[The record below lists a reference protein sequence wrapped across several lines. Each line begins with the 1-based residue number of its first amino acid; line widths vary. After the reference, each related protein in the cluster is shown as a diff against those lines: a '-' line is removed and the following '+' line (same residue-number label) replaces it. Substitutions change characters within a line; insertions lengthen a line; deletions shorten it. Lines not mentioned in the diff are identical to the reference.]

1 MAATP
6 GTVDY
11 KPSSDKK
18 VLRYPYTLIAE
29 TTDYL
34 QIDVIKYKSIR
45 ENNGGESTSSLAS
58 SPGARRNRGTAKDK
72 IKTILLPIPSNISDS
87 NSAKYGDSSLN
98 SIGAALVG
106 GIDGIMKSGEALG
119 AGGDFIKALSDAT
132 AETVSSTVNAAG
144 GIAGAQGFVT
154 RELASKA
161 AGIAGVNITPDQLL
175 ARSEGSIMNPNMELL
190 FNGPSLRS
198 FKFSFKMTP
207 RNRDEAI
214 EIKNIIRCFKA
225 HMAPKVASIGTGS
238 NGSTE
243 VLSSDTIGNATNTS
257 FLSTP
262 DVFELRYRQ
271 GATEHS
277 FLNKFKQCFME
288 SINVSYTADGTYA
301 TYDDGTPVSMVM
313 TLSFKEIEPVY
324 NTDYDDK
331 ITGVGY

>member
-6 GTVDY
+6 GTVPLSSDY
-11 KPSSDKK
+11 KPSSNKK
-18 VLRYPYTLIAE
+18 VLRYPYTMIAE

-34 QIDVIKYKSIR
+34 QIDVIKYKPIGKPLV
-45 ENNGGESTSSLAS
+45 NA
-58 SPGARRNRGTAKDK
+58 PGARRNQGKSK

-87 NSAKYGDSSLN
+87 NSTKYGDSSLN
-98 SIGAALVG
+98 SIGAALVSGVG
-106 GIDGIMKSGEALG
+106 GIMG
-119 AGGDFIKALSDAT
+119 AGADFNKSMKEGAQSVLDAGAT
-132 AETVSSTVNAAG
+132 TIANLRNNAG
-144 GIAGAQGFVT
+144 GTGGLQGFLT
-154 RELASKA
+154 RQLASDA

-175 ARSEGSIMNPNMELL
+175 ARTTGEILNPNMELL

-198 FKFSFKMTP
+198 FRFSFKMTP

-214 EIKNIIRCFKA
+214 EIKNIIRVFKT
-225 HMAPKVASIGTGS
+225 HMAPKVSSGEGS
-238 NGSTE
+238 NT
-243 VLSSDTIGNATNTS
+243 TNTT

-301 TYDDGTPVSMVM
+301 TYDDGTPVSMQM
-313 TLSFKEIEPVY
+313 DLSFKEIEPVY
-324 NTDYDDK
+324 DVDYGDE

>member
-6 GTVDY
+6 GTVPLPSDY

-18 VLRYPYTLIAE
+18 VLRYPYTMIAE

-34 QIDVIKYKSIR
+34 QIDVIKYKPIGKPLV
-45 ENNGGESTSSLAS
+45 NAPGG
-58 SPGARRNRGTAKDK
+58 RRNQGKSK

-87 NSAKYGDSSLN
+87 NSTKYGDSSLN
-98 SIGAALVG
+98 SIGATLVSGVG
-106 GIDGIMKSGEALG
+106 GIMG
-119 AGGDFIKALSDAT
+119 AGADFNKSMKEGTTSILNSGAT
-132 AETVSSTVNAAG
+132 TIANLRKDAG
-144 GIAGAQGFVT
+144 GTGGLQGFLT
-154 RELASKA
+154 RQLASEA

-175 ARSEGSIMNPNMELL
+175 ARTSGEILNPNMELL

-198 FKFSFKMTP
+198 FRFSFKMTP

-214 EIKNIIRCFKA
+214 EIKNIIRCFKT
-225 HMAPKVASIGTGS
+225 HMAPKVSSGEGS
-238 NGSTE
+238 NT
-243 VLSSDTIGNATNTS
+243 TNTT

-288 SINVSYTADGTYA
+288 SIDVSYTADGTYA

-324 NTDYDDK
+324 DVDYGDE

>member
-1 MAATP
+1 MPTP
-6 GTVDY
+6 LEVIPHK

-34 QIDVIKYKSIR
+34 QIDVIKYKPIGKDIV
-45 ENNGGESTSSLAS
+45 NA
-58 SPGARRNRGTAKDK
+58 PGARRNRGTAKDK

-98 SIGAALVG
+98 SIGAALVS
-106 GIDGIMKSGEALG
+106 GIVGVMGSGADFTKGMKEGAQSGLDAIKDTFTKMSAD
-119 AGGDFIKALSDAT
+119 AGGY
-132 AETVSSTVNAAG
+132 G
-144 GIAGAQGFVT
+144 GMQGFLT

-161 AGIAGVNITPDQLL
+161 AGIAGVNITADQLL
-175 ARSEGSIMNPNMELL
+175 ARTTGEILNPNMELL

-214 EIKNIIRCFKA
+214 EIKNIIRVFKT
-225 HMAPKVASIGTGS
+225 HMAPKVSSGE
-238 NGSTE
+238 GST
-243 VLSSDTIGNATNTS
+243 TTNTT

-301 TYDDGTPVSMVM
+301 TYDDGTPVSMQM
-313 TLSFKEIEPVY
+313 DLSFKEIEPVY

>member
-6 GTVDY
+6 GTVPLPSDY

-18 VLRYPYTLIAE
+18 VLRYPYTMIAE

-34 QIDVIKYKSIR
+34 QIDVIKYKHIG
-45 ENNGGESTSSLAS
+45 NDIVNAPGG
-58 SPGARRNRGTAKDK
+58 RRNRGIAKDK

-87 NSAKYGDSSLN
+87 NSTKYGDSSLN
-98 SIGAALVG
+98 SIGAAAVG
-106 GIDGIMKSGEALG
+106 GILDVMGSGKEFTKGMKEGSE
-119 AGGDFIKALSDAT
+119 DAIT
-132 AETVSSTVNAAG
+132 KSVQTLKKIADSSG
-144 GIAGAQGFVT
+144 GIGGVQGFVT
-154 RELASKA
+154 RSLASKA
-161 AGIAGVNITPDQLL
+161 AGLVGVNVTADQLL
-175 ARSEGSIMNPNMELL
+175 ARTTGEILNPNMELL

-198 FKFSFKMTP
+198 FRFSFKMTP
-207 RNRDEAI
+207 RGRKEAM
-214 EIKNIIRCFKA
+214 EIKNIIRCFKT
-225 HMAPKVASIGTGS
+225 HMAPKVASAG
-238 NGSTE
+238 
-243 VLSSDTIGNATNTS
+243 DTFNTT

-271 GATEHS
+271 GAIEHK

-288 SINVSYTADGTYA
+288 SIDVNYTADGTYA

-324 NTDYDDK
+324 DVDYGDE